1 MHAITVSV
9 RADADDSNS
18 YSKKWA
24 CVFGRLTVLYS
35 IAMRY
40 GNCTVKEPLLIPS
53 ALSTYV
59 YQRQARLERVG
70 GRGLEREE
78 STRFRL
84 MLLLNGFFNSISPTF

>member
-1 MHAITVSV
+1 MHAIKVSA

-40 GNCTVKEPLLIPS
+40 GNCTVKQPLLIPS
-53 ALSTYV
+53 ALST
-59 YQRQARLERVG
+59 
-70 GRGLEREE
+70 
-78 STRFRL
+78 
-84 MLLLNGFFNSISPTF
+84 